1 MENKDMKKLWRD
13 ITELTD
19 EWEKAS
25 NEKME
30 WASELLYDELT
41 VKRAQADVT
50 GDELKELLTAI
61 TESNIMGT
69 MADKFETYLPE
80 WVNGYITITY
90 NSYLDMETIS
100 AHDFIL
106 IVKEGNKIEYLIVAY

>member
-1 MENKDMKKLWRD
+1 MENKDMKMLWRD

-19 EWEKAS
+19 EWERATD
-25 NEKME
+25 EKMV

-50 GDELKELLTAI
+50 GNELKELLTAI
-61 TESNIMGT
+61 AESDIMGT

-90 NSYLDMETIS
+90 NSSLDTETIS

-106 IVKEGNKIEYLIVAY
+106 IVKDGNKIEYLTVA